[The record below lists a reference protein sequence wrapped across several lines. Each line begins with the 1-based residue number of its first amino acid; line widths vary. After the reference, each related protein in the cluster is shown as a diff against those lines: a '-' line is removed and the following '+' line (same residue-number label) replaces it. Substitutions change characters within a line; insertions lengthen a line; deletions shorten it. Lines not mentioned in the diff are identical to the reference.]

1 MSWIEEKRN
10 RKMREEWEAA
20 ANPEHKFHAAYEIAK
35 QVADEKDQIR
45 LFQRIK
51 RLPLEMK

>member
-1 MSWIEEKRN
+1 
-10 RKMREEWEAA
+10 MREEWEAA